1 MKCDYQVKE
10 ITKEQALEMIQR
22 YHYSNTL
29 PKINRYFLGFYL
41 DGEMV
46 GVITLGLGTRPL
58 HTIKRIFPSLGT
70 DDYLEIGRMCM
81 TEDMPKNSE
90 SQMISQCVRWLKA
103 NHKEVSILFTWADG
117 MLGKP
122 GYVYQASNFIY
133 AGYSGGE
140 MYMKDGMKIH
150 VRQMKSLLVEGGVED
165 KRITVRPTL
174 QQMRDLNIRHYK
186 GKQFRYLMFL
196 CDKRKKKQLLS
207 ECLLDLTLPHPKEK
221 DLTWRVR
228 NVETGKWEECDK
240 PLYISDVDHQAIEKM
255 KTPDERQ
262 PKRVRYEQIT
272 MFDVI

>member
-1 MKCDYQVKE
+1 
-10 ITKEQALEMIQR
+10 
-22 YHYSNTL
+22 
-29 PKINRYFLGFYL
+29 
-41 DGEMV
+41 
-46 GVITLGLGTRPL
+46 
-58 HTIKRIFPSLGT
+58 
-70 DDYLEIGRMCM
+70 
-81 TEDMPKNSE
+81 
-90 SQMISQCVRWLKA
+90 
-103 NHKEVSILFTWADG
+103 
-117 MLGKP
+117 
-122 GYVYQASNFIY
+122 
-133 AGYSGGE
+133 
-140 MYMKDGMKIH
+140 
-150 VRQMKSLLVEGGVED
+150 
-165 KRITVRPTL
+165 
-174 QQMRDLNIRHYK
+174 MRDLNIRHYK